1 MGSHKTGAN
10 LARRG
15 LTAVMGLAVIAGTL
29 VGLAAPATASISNA
43 SISPATWAASE
54 QAAATLTW
62 TESASSTNNAAFNN
76 ADPSTGGNYISVE
89 VGWGWT
95 LSGANPTATPVT
107 YAATWDGT
115 AFTYTCATIGTVFQS
130 TGFSKAGTGAECLVR
145 RSSVDSSNPG
155 QQVVLA
161 SIGGG
166 SNYFGFTGPASI
178 SVTFPA
184 GKVTAPNAGPASDTW
199 RIISLTSAQTTTV
212 TTVVPGVDAA
222 GNTVSLIT
230 IDFDGNGGTCTTS
243 KVTGVS
249 GSWGKA
255 PSEKDCTRPGYH
267 FTGWNTSENGKGI
280 QIWPRGDINFTGDNR
295 VYAQWFDPGAAVYPP
310 GAPTN
315 VVATSMWNDVRI
327 NWDAPEY
334 TGSYPITNYLVATSP
349 DSKYCITT
357 LQDRKFTQCTMH
369 NLRPGVNYTF
379 TVQAL
384 NGGGWG
390 DRSVASNAASPYNL
404 KITKY
409 ERKKGN
415 LFQLFKSTLTI
426 SGVTPG
432 YKVGATITPWVKVG
446 DKAWDQLVK
455 DKFKASEQGTFSWS
469 RKFDRNLNGTPI
481 SVKFLDADGNS
492 SNVIVAKGVS

>member
-1 MGSHKTGAN
+1 
-10 LARRG
+10 
-15 LTAVMGLAVIAGTL
+15 
-29 VGLAAPATASISNA
+29 VGLAAPATAAISNA

-62 TESASSTNNAAFNN
+62 TESASTTNNNAFNDT
-76 ADPSTGGNYISVE
+76 DPSLGGNFISVE

-95 LSGANPTATPVT
+95 LAGANPTGTAVS

-115 AFTYTCATIGTVFQS
+115 NTYTCATIGVVFAS
-130 TGFSKAGTGAECLVR
+130 AGFSNTTTGTQPTSGARCLVR
-145 RSSVDSSNPG
+145 RSSTYSGNPG

-161 SIGGG
+161 NIGSGD
-166 SNYFGFTGPASI
+166 NFNFTGSASI

-184 GKVTAPNAGPASDTW
+184 GKVTAPSSGPASDTW

-212 TTVVPGVDAA
+212 TTVVPGVDSA

-255 PSEKDCTRPGYH
+255 PNEKDCTRAGYL
-267 FTGWNTSENGKGI
+267 FTGWNTSANGKGI

-295 VYAQWFDPGAAVYPP
+295 VYAQWFDPNATVYPP

-327 NWDAPEY
+327 NWDAPKY
-334 TGSYPITNYLVATSP
+334 TGSYPITNYLVTTSP
-349 DSKYCITT
+349 ENKSCVTT
-357 LQDRKFTQCTMH
+357 LADKKLTQCTMH

-432 YKVGATITPWVKVG
+432 YKAGATITPWIRVG